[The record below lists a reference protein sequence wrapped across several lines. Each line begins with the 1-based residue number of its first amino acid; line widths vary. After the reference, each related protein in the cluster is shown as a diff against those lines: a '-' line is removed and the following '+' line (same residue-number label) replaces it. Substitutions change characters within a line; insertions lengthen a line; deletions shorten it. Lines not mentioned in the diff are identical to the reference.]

1 MLNNPC
7 SPPVHVSKLEML
19 MNGVASRFPLASMI
33 LTVPQR
39 STTKMRS
46 VPSLAFVMNTGLEN
60 PALKV
65 TRLIWGQ
72 VNPGRGVFVIVGVRV
87 IVGVLVGVLV
97 GLGVMDG
104 VRVGEGVT
112 VVGKT
117 YTPLVGAKVETL
129 RVTVG
134 VKGVYVMWI
143 A

>member
-19 MNGVASRFPLASMI
+19 MNGVASRFPPASMI

-39 STTKMRS
+39 STTKMRF

-72 VNPGRGVFVIVGVRV
+72 VNPGSGVFVIVGVRV
-87 IVGVLVGVLV
+87 TVGVLVGVFV

-117 YTPLVGAKVETL
+117 KTPLVGTEVAMLWVAVET
-129 RVTVG
+129 TG
-134 VKGVYVMWI
+134 I
-143 A
+143 